1 VDIKYTSFLPF
12 GNVTNS
18 LLDTR
23 EFDRLHNNLLMAFSE
38 MNSLVSKLHD
48 AYFKAQKIQKSTSN
62 APSVQIHESSS
73 SLCAGSSVKHLNLE
87 NFPPIHPASESLTTR
102 STSIE
107 PKESS
112 RYQPRSRRANNTNY
126 DQSELYSQ
134 SSDNESIKGNSDTEK
149 STPDHFSIIKS
160 LRSNFDKDTKKTQKV
175 ISDIYEILASESKS
189 FIDIY
194 NECLKAICIVHR
206 LNTQARKVFFTLSKN
221 VNSIYFGNFS
231 SSSTPGFVNDRL
243 SNLASS
249 SENGYNELE
258 ENKEL
263 PNDII
268 YKTTINADFIDLL
281 TIDVYLRLFT
291 TLGNINSFSSSDS
304 TVLCK
309 KINSWLSDFTYLN
322 KSTASVWDFLLPEK
336 LNKARDSN
344 SGDKTDEDVSD
355 FCVPPYLSD
364 QISETSEAIYS
375 YNASH
380 GISKY
385 SKTSKQKLISKVTE
399 FLDRAYDEKAINKII
414 RSPQDI
420 FHFSQF
426 INRAPPVRKESTTS
440 IDSSVSDEDY
450 L

>member
-1 VDIKYTSFLPF
+1 
-12 GNVTNS
+12 
-18 LLDTR
+18 
-23 EFDRLHNNLLMAFSE
+23 
-38 MNSLVSKLHD
+38 
-48 AYFKAQKIQKSTSN
+48 
-62 APSVQIHESSS
+62 
-73 SLCAGSSVKHLNLE
+73 
-87 NFPPIHPASESLTTR
+87 
-102 STSIE
+102 
-107 PKESS
+107 
-112 RYQPRSRRANNTNY
+112 
-126 DQSELYSQ
+126 
-134 SSDNESIKGNSDTEK
+134 
-149 STPDHFSIIKS
+149 
-160 LRSNFDKDTKKTQKV
+160 
-175 ISDIYEILASESKS
+175 
-189 FIDIY
+189 
-194 NECLKAICIVHR
+194 
-206 LNTQARKVFFTLSKN
+206 
-221 VNSIYFGNFS
+221 
-231 SSSTPGFVNDRL
+231 
-243 SNLASS
+243 
-249 SENGYNELE
+249 